1 MKASE
6 IMTRDVVTVRL
17 ETPVQNVAKLMINH
31 RISGIPVIEDS
42 GLVGII
48 SENDLLRRVELGT
61 EKARPRW
68 LQLLTTDATLL
79 AEYVHTRGQQARD
92 VMTTNVITIA
102 PDTPV
107 DKIAEIMESRHIKRV
122 PVMDNGMVV
131 GIVSRANLI
140 QALAAATAAA
150 ARTQR
155 NQVDDLTI
163 RNAVCAAIERIA
175 GVPSP
180 IMNSVTVSDGVVH
193 LWGYVDSENER
204 KAVRIAAEQVLGVK
218 EVRDHRTDYPFRW

>member
-68 LQLLTTDATLL
+68 LQLFL
-79 AEYVHTRGQQARD
+79 
-92 VMTTNVITIA
+92 VISIILDIIGSSVA
-102 PDTPV
+102 GYFLESPV
-107 DKIAEIMESRHIKRV
+107 IMA
-122 PVMDNGMVV
+122 G
-131 GIVSRANLI
+131 
-140 QALAAATAAA
+140 QALALIGWLMQIIGDAAD
-150 ARTQR
+150 RCGEID
-155 NQVDDLTI
+155 NVED
-163 RNAVCAAIERIA
+163 
-175 GVPSP
+175 
-180 IMNSVTVSDGVVH
+180 
-193 LWGYVDSENER
+193 
-204 KAVRIAAEQVLGVK
+204 
-218 EVRDHRTDYPFRW
+218 